1 MALVRIYVRDL
12 KGWWMGK
19 INNLVIIKLAFLFVV
34 FCNAVVDVA
43 HKVLL
48 QNIAFKVFD
57 GSTQVI
63 WISLINALIIIPF
76 LLLFTVSGYLSDKYN
91 KKNILVYG
99 AVSSFVLSVLM
110 IISYMSENFYF
121 AMFALF
127 LLAVQ
132 SAIYSPAKFG
142 LILDIYGK
150 KNLSRGNAALQSISI
165 IAILFSIAI
174 ASFIF
179 EGFYNTNNL
188 QLLTTKEELLNA
200 ILPLTYYILPVALL
214 EMIVSLLFLRKIN
227 ISYVKNDT
235 LALNKQDLLKGKLL
249 SKNLKI
255 ISSNHI
261 IFLAVIG
268 LSIFWGVSQAT
279 MAVFPS
285 FAKMYL
291 NITDVFIINGV
302 IGASGFGIAIGSI
315 IYSRLSKHYIEV
327 GTIPLAAFGMSLMLY
342 ISTVVQT
349 PLLLGITFLL
359 FGVFGG
365 MFVVPL
371 NALIQFNAKKRVL
384 GTILAG
390 NNWFHSLSMFLMLS
404 MTTLVSYYDFDPL
417 STVYLILM
425 ITVIGTI
432 YTVVKLPQSLLLLFL
447 KIIVGLKY
455 KLEVNG
461 VKNIP
466 ASGGVLLLGN
476 HVSWIDWAI
485 VLMAVPREVK
495 FVMDKTIYNKWYIK
509 WLFKMYNAIPIS
521 NASSKTTIQT
531 IAKELDAGHI
541 VVLFPEGNIT
551 RNGHLGEFKRGF
563 EKVLELT
570 SSDIKV
576 IPFYIR
582 GLWESMFSRAN
593 KKFKKSKKT
602 SSVTISF
609 SKLMKKEKAN
619 TINIKQEIIK
629 LSTISWQE
637 HIKNLKPLNETI
649 FDRLKE
655 VSSDLIFADST
666 GLELSGEKFLTAS
679 ILFKNLLKKELD
691 TQNVGLLL
699 PSTAAGAFINYS
711 ILLMGKTAVNL
722 NYTSEMESIKQSIY
736 SAQIKSVI
744 TSRKFVEKLEL
755 KGINIKEF
763 FDLVEIIYL
772 EDLKEKIPKRKS
784 LLTFLSVKFLPSF
797 ILKFIHLTKTNKND
811 TVLILFSSGSE
822 GKPKG
827 VELTGDN
834 ILGNAQ
840 QIANIINVNDD
851 DIMLGSLPLFHAFGI
866 VVTTYLPLIEGIK
879 CVAHPDPTDGL
890 AIAKLVST
898 YKATIMFGTST
909 FYRLYAKNQKIHP
922 LMFESLR
929 VTVSGAE
936 KLREE
941 VRIDFKKRFG
951 KDILEGFGTTETS
964 PVATCNLP
972 DVIAPDY
979 TVQVGQKTG
988 TVGMAIPGT
997 TIKIVDPQSF
1007 EELEANEEGMILIS
1021 GIQVMKG
1028 YLNDEEK
1035 TSKVLKII
1043 NSKTYYISG
1052 DKGKIDEDGFLTI
1065 VDRYSRFAK
1074 LAGEMISLGNIE
1086 DKISK
1091 LIDLDENNLVDFI
1104 ITTTEDEKKGEKIIL
1119 LISHVSEEYIS
1130 QLKDKILNSFDNKL
1144 MIPNIIKIVEE
1155 IPRLGS
1161 GKKDFAK
1168 AKLLV

>member
-1 MALVRIYVRDL
+1 
-12 KGWWMGK
+12 MGK
-19 INNLVIIKLAFLFVV
+19 INSLVMIKLAFLFVV

-57 GSTQVI
+57 GSLQII
-63 WISLINALIIIPF
+63 WISIINAMIIIPF

-91 KKNILVYG
+91 KKNIIIYG
-99 AVSSFVLSVLM
+99 AISSFILSILM
-110 IISYMSENFYF
+110 VISYLSENFYF
-121 AMFALF
+121 AMFALV

-150 KNLSRGNAALQSISI
+150 KNLARGNAALQAISI
-165 IAILFSIAI
+165 IAILFSIAL

-179 EGFYNTNNL
+179 ESFYTANNL
-188 QLLTTKEELLNA
+188 QLLNTKEELLIA
-200 ILPLTYYILPVALL
+200 ILPLTYYILPVAFL
-214 EMIVSLLFLRKIN
+214 EMIVSILFLRRIN
-227 ISYVKNDT
+227 TSYTKNET
-235 LALNKQDLLKGKLL
+235 LSLNKQELFKGKLL
-249 SKNLKI
+249 AKNIKI
-255 ISSNHI
+255 ISSNDV

-291 NITDVFIINGV
+291 NITDVFIINAV
-302 IGASGFGIAIGSI
+302 IGASGIGIAIGAVF
-315 IYSRLSKHYIEV
+315 YSRISKHYIEV
-327 GTIPLAAFGMSLMLY
+327 GTIPLGAFGMSLMLY
-342 ISTVVQT
+342 ISTIVQT
-349 PLLLGITFLL
+349 PMLLGVTFLL

-371 NALIQFNAKKRVL
+371 NSLIQFNAKKRVL

-404 MTTLVSYYDFDPL
+404 MTTIVSFYDLDPL
-417 STVYLILM
+417 NTIYLILM
-425 ITVIGTI
+425 ITIIGTI
-432 YTVVKLPQSLLLLFL
+432 YTVYKLPQSLLLLFL
-447 KIIVGLKY
+447 KTVVGLKY
-455 KLEVNG
+455 KLEVDG

-531 IAKELDAGHI
+531 IAKELDAGNM

-563 EKVLELT
+563 EKILELT
-570 SSDIKV
+570 SSDVKV

-602 SSVTISF
+602 SSVTVSF
-609 SKLMKKEKAN
+609 SRLMKKEKAN
-619 TINIKQEIIK
+619 IISIKQEVIN
-629 LSTISWQE
+629 LSTKSWQE

-655 VSSDLIFADST
+655 VSNDLIFADST

-679 ILFKNLLKKELD
+679 ILFKDLLKKELK

-711 ILLMGKTAVNL
+711 MLLMGKTTINL
-722 NYTSEMESIKQSIY
+722 NYTSEMESIKQSILV
-736 SAQIKSVI
+736 AQIKTVI
-744 TSRKFVEKLEL
+744 TSRKFVEKLKL
-755 KGINIKEF
+755 KGIDIQEVFNI
-763 FDLVEIIYL
+763 VEVIYL
-772 EDLKEKIPKRKS
+772 EDLKEKISKVKS
-784 LLTFLSVKFLPSF
+784 LITFLSVKFLPLF
-797 ILKFIHLTKTNKND
+797 LLKLIHLTKTNKDD

-827 VELTGDN
+827 VELSGDN

-840 QIANIINVNDD
+840 QIANIINTNDD

-898 YKATIMFGTST
+898 YRATIMFGTST
-909 FYRLYAKNQKIHP
+909 FYRLYIKNQKIHP
-922 LMFESLR
+922 LMFQSLR
-929 VTVSGAE
+929 VSVSGAE

-979 TVQVGQKTG
+979 TVQVGQKIG

-997 TIKIVDPQSF
+997 TIKIVNPETF
-1007 EELEANEEGMILIS
+1007 KELKVNEEGMILIS

-1028 YLNDEEK
+1028 YLNDEER

-1043 NSKTYYISG
+1043 NCKTYYITG
-1052 DKGKIDEDGFLTI
+1052 DKGKLDEDGFLTI
-1065 VDRYSRFAK
+1065 IDRYSRFAK
-1074 LAGEMISLGNIE
+1074 LGGEMISLGAIE

-1091 LIDLDENNLVDFI
+1091 LIDLEEDNLIDFI
-1104 ITTTEDEKKGEKIIL
+1104 ITISEDEKKGEKIIL
-1119 LISHVSEEYIS
+1119 LISNVNEEYIS
-1130 QLKDKILNSFDNKL
+1130 LLKEKISNSFENKL
-1144 MIPNIIKIVEE
+1144 MIPNSIKIVDK
-1155 IPRLGS
+1155 IPKLGS